1 MRNYVEK
8 ENIQKTYV
16 SGTRARFRKRSKTFW
31 RISSCGS
38 VRSLDILQVIH
49 QFIKK
54 ERKKKKIGRLRGGID
69 YGLQED
75 LHKERQ
81 NTTAQQGEFLFVHK
95 LERKQTQPMRKKKDF
110 QTLI

>member
-1 MRNYVEK
+1 M
-8 ENIQKTYV
+8 ENLELWIGTLTRYFASYTSIQ
-16 SGTRARFRKRSKTFW
+16 
-31 RISSCGS
+31 
-38 VRSLDILQVIH
+38 
-49 QFIKK
+49 K